1 MALFAG
7 TRDFA
12 GALLC
17 RASRDDLDKVD
28 DCEVLDRVTGGSEES
43 ANRDEDR
50 VCRAGEGST
59 SPAGAARTL
68 LDEECWRL
76 CDMMTELGA
85 RNGY

>member
-12 GALLC
+12 GALL
-17 RASRDDLDKVD
+17 RLASRADLDKTD
-28 DCEVLDRVTGGSEES
+28 GCEVVDRVTGGSEES
-43 ANRDEDR
+43 AKRDEDR

-59 SPAGAARTL
+59 SPAGATRAL